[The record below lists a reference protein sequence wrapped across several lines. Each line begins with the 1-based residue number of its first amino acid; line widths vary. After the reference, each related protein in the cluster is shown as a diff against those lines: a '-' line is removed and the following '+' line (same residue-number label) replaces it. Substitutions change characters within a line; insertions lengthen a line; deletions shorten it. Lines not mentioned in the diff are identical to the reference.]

1 MDCNFFGVS
10 KKITG
15 YQEKAMVGLA
25 GIIILMILMFFLEIP
40 VGLAMGVVGV
50 GGLWYLVTPEAALN
64 LLGTEI
70 WTTFS
75 QYGLSV
81 IPLFVWMGQICFYS
95 GVNENLYNTAYTWMG
110 RTRGGLAMS
119 TVMACA
125 GFAAICG
132 SNTATAATM
141 TAVALPEMEKRDY
154 DPQLS
159 SASIACGSTLGAVI
173 PPSVVL
179 LVYGIYTEQSIS
191 KLFWASAI
199 PGLVLAGLFCLT
211 IYLMCVIK
219 PEIGPAGPA
228 STLFEKIKS
237 LPGAFE
243 MMFLFVL
250 VMAGLFFGLFTP
262 TEAGAAGAFFSL
274 VMALMRRKLSWEG
287 FVLSIMDSL
296 KVACMIIVIITG
308 AIIFGRFL
316 TLSGLPSEITELASG
331 LPVDPWVIM
340 AIILLTYGVA
350 GCVMDALG
358 FLLVSIPIF
367 FPLVVKMGYDPIWF
381 GVTLT
386 AVTTMGA
393 VTPPVGISAYVVSGM
408 SKTIPLATVFRGIFW
423 FLPAYIAIIVL
434 LLIFPK
440 MVLWLPAYVN

>member
-1 MDCNFFGVS
+1 MSGLFG
-10 KKITG
+10 IT
-15 YQEKAMVGLA
+15 A
-25 GIIILMILMFFLEIP
+25 LMLLMFLLEIP
-40 VGLAMGVVGV
+40 VGLAMGVIGV
-50 GGLWYLVTPEAALN
+50 GGIWALVTPEAALN

-119 TVMACA
+119 TIMACA

-141 TAVALPEMEKRDY
+141 TAVALPEMEKRNY

-159 SASIACGSTLGAVI
+159 SASIACGSTLGVVI

-191 KLFWASAI
+191 KLFWASAV
-199 PGLVLAGLFCLT
+199 PGIILALLFCLT
-211 IYLMCVIK
+211 IYLLCVMR
-219 PEIGPAGPA
+219 PEMGPGGPA
-228 STLFEKIKS
+228 SSFIDKIKS
-237 LPGAFE
+237 LPGALE
-243 MMFLFVL
+243 MIVLFAL
-250 VMAGLFFGLFTP
+250 VMAGLFFGIFTP
-262 TEAGAAGAFFSL
+262 TEAGAAGAFFAL
-274 VMALMRRKLSWEG
+274 VMALVRKKLTWLG
-287 FVLSIMDSL
+287 FLNSLMDSL
-296 KVACMIIVIITG
+296 KVACMIILIVTG
-308 AIIFGRFL
+308 AVIFGRFL
-316 TLSGLPSEITELASG
+316 TLSGLPSQVTELASN
-331 LPVDPWVIM
+331 LPVQPWVIM
-340 AIILLTYGVA
+340 AIILITYGIA
-350 GCVMDALG
+350 GCIMDALG

-367 FPLVVKMGYDPIWF
+367 FPMVIRMGYDPIWF

-386 AVTTMGA
+386 VVTTMGA

-423 FLPAYIAIIVL
+423 FLPAYVSVIIL
-434 LLIFPK
+434 LMVFPK
-440 MVLWLPAYVN
+440 IALWLPRYVN